1 MMLALLLYSRKFPL
15 ENEQKLVES
24 NRCFLASTLDA
35 LQLTALG
42 ERVLLE
48 PKMLARGYLNQAPHS
63 PST

>member
-24 NRCFLASTLDA
+24 SRRFLASTLDA
-35 LQLTALG
+35 SQLTAPGECVQLG
-42 ERVLLE
+42 
-48 PKMLARGYLNQAPHS
+48 PKMLVRGYLNQAPHS